1 MRTLERTP
9 ALQGRGFAL
18 GGVSPFFLAS
28 LRAEMGEPPP
38 RLALPLPRPRALSG
52 SRRGPKQRRPPTR
65 KGHLMI
71 TNLDRANWADKA
83 IRTFRKQTGCDIEDS
98 LCDLIAD
105 LRHWADA
112 QNCDFDA
119 ALYRAGNHYEAE
131 LGDEGKPVRNSDIV
145 TNLIAV
151 LQQALTALNT
161 APRFKVPSLETDSYR
176 IAALCDEVIAKTKR
190 EGA

>member
-1 MRTLERTP
+1 
-9 ALQGRGFAL
+9 
-18 GGVSPFFLAS
+18 
-28 LRAEMGEPPP
+28 
-38 RLALPLPRPRALSG
+38 
-52 SRRGPKQRRPPTR
+52 
-65 KGHLMI
+65 MI